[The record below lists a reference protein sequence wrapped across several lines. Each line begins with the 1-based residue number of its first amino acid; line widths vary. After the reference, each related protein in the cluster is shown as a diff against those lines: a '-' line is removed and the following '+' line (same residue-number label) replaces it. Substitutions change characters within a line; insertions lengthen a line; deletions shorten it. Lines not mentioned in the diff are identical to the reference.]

1 MSRVLSVW
9 RPKSAAFLLIQG
21 QKWARRRGRSGGNLF
36 RLNKFNFFGSCGF
49 NRNFVLWSVVRDG
62 NGGFLAS
69 GAVVDFDPILVEP
82 EFNFVVAVL
91 GFGGSFRML
100 ISTFCHGSNCQ

>member
-9 RPKSAAFLLIQG
+9 RPKSTAFFVDSGAEMGAATGQERRQLVPAEQVQLLRELWFQ
-21 QKWARRRGRSGGNLF
+21 QELY
-36 RLNKFNFFGSCGF
+36 
-49 NRNFVLWSVVRDG
+49 LWSVVRDG